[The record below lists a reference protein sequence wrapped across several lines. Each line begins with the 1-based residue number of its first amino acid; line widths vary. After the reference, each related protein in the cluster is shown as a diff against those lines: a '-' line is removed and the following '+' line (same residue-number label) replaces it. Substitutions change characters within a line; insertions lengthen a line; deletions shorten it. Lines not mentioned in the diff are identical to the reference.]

1 MKKIMLAAFKFL
13 LLTSLLLLIAT
24 ITFALV
30 LWVKWPWWVGLFFL
44 IGYVGLYLGWLFI
57 RKILL
62 RKREQNFI
70 HQVIEQDNAYIKGM
84 ESGQEGLQ
92 ELQGRWQEAIE
103 ILKSS
108 HLSKLGNPLYVLPWY
123 MVIGES
129 RSGKSTAI
137 KSADLSAPFAEAS
150 RTGGLAGT
158 RNCDWWFFEQA
169 VILDTA
175 GRYTIPLE
183 EGRDK
188 DEWQKFLSLLVKY
201 RKKEP
206 LNGLVVT
213 MSADKLLQ
221 ADEETIAEDGRNIRQ
236 RIDELMRV
244 LGKVFPVY
252 VLITKCDL
260 VQGMT
265 QFCDRLPDKSLE
277 QAMGLMNQHHKDIG
291 TFLQDVDQTIGE
303 RLQQLRLQLLHG
315 KGSPGRKQSQSAADL
330 LLFPNEFKILHKRLS
345 SFIESTFKANPYQ
358 ESPILRGLYFSSG
371 RQEGTPFSNFL
382 NALGLIKRKEILP
395 GTSRGL
401 FLHDLFARILPEDRA
416 LFAPTQKALAWT
428 RLTRN
433 IGLTAWAAIIFTLCG
448 LLSFS
453 FVKNLTTLQNGTEA
467 FKQSIVLQG
476 DLLTDTAMLE
486 RFQKAVSTMEEYNKA
501 WWIPRFGLNK
511 SEEIELRLKQK
522 YCNRFN
528 SEFNE
533 RLNARLDTAVSGF
546 SPATSD
552 ITIGTFVAHLAHRI
566 NLIQARLDD
575 RDPSRFDQQAQPS
588 FQALFGGEDKPLIA
602 DLSDRVLRQY
612 HHYLNWQESQETLNE
627 ERERLQRALLHILG
641 MPDTSLN
648 WLVSWVN
655 HSSDLSVLDIQDFWS
670 APLNK
675 KNIATVPPAFT
686 LEGRDII
693 NSLLASIDTALPDPL
708 LITSNKARFQK
719 WYEMAYR
726 QVWYDFAEKFPQAEY
741 YLGDSSS
748 WQEVA
753 STMATDQNPYFSLLR
768 TMARELAPLEEDEK
782 ENRWI
787 LLVNQIE
794 QARIDATREAA
805 IEESNSLLAKV
816 TKKGKKTLGTI
827 EKKTGL
833 DSGGLLASQLA
844 AGKLFNNYQ
853 TALKDISLAS
863 SSRTVSYSMAAEIFN
878 DDPATSKSPFYLA
891 KHHLVALRKELSQPG
906 QQQKMVWR
914 LVAGPL
920 TYLRDYTCLEAAC
933 HLNSLWEKNVL
944 VEVQDITDKTAL
956 NDELF
961 LDDGYAIRFIKGPAA
976 PFLGRSLKKG
986 FYPKTALGKMLPFE
1000 KEFLDFLTDGI
1011 RLARFKPDLAF
1022 SEEVPLD
1029 MQLEAD
1035 AVFGAQPEQ
1044 KEETEIPPLPTINAN
1059 YDILVTANPTSVNK
1073 EARITPHV
1081 TTLEIVCGAETTR
1094 LVNLNYPI
1102 QKKMS
1107 WRPEKCESVSL
1118 QIEIGSL
1125 IVKKKYEG
1133 KLAFAYFARDFQD
1146 GSHIFSPNDFPDQ
1159 KKQLARLRIT
1169 TVKVNFQLKGGQ
1181 ALVSIIDQQ
1190 EKREKILAEL
1200 EEKRKMQAAD
1210 SSKGIKELLAT
1221 WERRQ
1226 KMSALENE
1234 ALKKSWKARQEAEA
1248 RRIKQNWE
1256 QKLPEVPTDITNC
1269 WDK

>member
-24 ITFALV
+24 ATFGLV
-30 LWVKWPWWVGLFFL
+30 LWAKWPWWIGLFFL
-44 IGYVGLYLGWLFI
+44 LGYVGLYLGWIFF

-62 RKREQNFI
+62 RKREQNFV
-70 HQVIEQDNAYIKGM
+70 HQVIEQDNAYIKGAG
-84 ESGQEGLQ
+84 SGQEGLQ

-108 HLSKLGNPLYVLPWY
+108 HLSKQGNPLYVLPWY

-137 KSADLSAPFAEAS
+137 KSADLSAPFAETS
-150 RTGGLAGT
+150 KIGGVAGT

-201 RKKEP
+201 RRKEP

-213 MSADKLLQ
+213 IAADKLLQ
-221 ADEETIAEDGRNIRQ
+221 ADDDRIAEDGRNIRQ

-277 QAMGLMNQHHKDIG
+277 QAMGLINRNHKDIR
-291 TFLQDVDQTIGE
+291 TFLQDVDSTIGD

-315 KGSPGRKQSQSAADL
+315 KQDPSRKQSQSAADL
-330 LLFPNEFKILHKRLS
+330 LLFPNEFKILHRRLS

-382 NALGLIKRKEILP
+382 HALGLIKQQDVLP
-395 GTSRGL
+395 GTNKGL
-401 FLHDLFARILPEDRA
+401 FLHDLFSRILPEDRT
-416 LFAPTQKALAWT
+416 LFAPTQKALAWN

-467 FKQSIVLQG
+467 FKQSVVLQG
-476 DLLTDTAMLE
+476 DFLTDTALME
-486 RFQKAVSTMEEYNKA
+486 RFQKAISTMEDYNRA

-511 SEEIELRLKQK
+511 SEDIELRLKQK
-522 YCNRFN
+522 YCHRFN

-533 RLNARLDTAVSGF
+533 RLNIQLDTAVSALTPG
-546 SPATSD
+546 SSD
-552 ITIGTFVAHLAHRI
+552 VIIGTVVAHLVHRI
-566 NLIQARLDD
+566 NLIQARLDNK
-575 RDPSRFDQQAQPS
+575 DPSSFDQQAQPS
-588 FQALFGGEDKPLIA
+588 FQALFGGEDRRLIA
-602 DLSDRVLRQY
+602 DLSDRVLLQY
-612 HHYLNWQESQETLNE
+612 HHYLNWQESSETLNLE
-627 ERERLQRALLHILG
+627 KERLQRALLHILS

-655 HSSDLSVLDIQDFWS
+655 HNSDSSALNVQDFWS
-670 APLNK
+670 SPLTR

-686 LEGRDII
+686 IKGRDII
-693 NSLLASIDTALPDPL
+693 NTLLEDIGTALPDPL

-726 QVWYDFAEKFPQAEY
+726 LVWYDFAEKFPQAEY
-741 YLGDSSS
+741 YLGDGSS

-753 STMATDQNPYFSLLR
+753 TTMATDQNPYFSLLR

-782 ENRWI
+782 ENTWI
-787 LLVNQIE
+787 LLINQIE

-816 TKKGKKTLGTI
+816 TKKGKKALGSL

-833 DSGGLLASQLA
+833 DPSGILSSQLA
-844 AGKLFNNYQ
+844 AGKLFNSYQ
-853 TALKDISLAS
+853 MALKDITLAS
-863 SSRTVSYSMAAEIFN
+863 SSRTVSYSMAAEIFK

-891 KHHLVALRKELSQPG
+891 KHHLVAFRKELSQPG
-906 QQQKMVWR
+906 QQQKVVWR
-914 LVAGPL
+914 LLAGPL
-920 TYLRDYTCLEAAC
+920 TFLRDYTCLEAAC

-944 VEVQDITDKTAL
+944 VEVQDITDKTKL

-1011 RLARFKPDLAF
+1011 RLVRFKPDLSF

-1035 AVFGAQPEQ
+1035 AVFGAQPEKK
-1044 KEETEIPPLPTINAN
+1044 KEPEIPPLPTINAN

-1081 TTLEIVCGAETTR
+1081 TTLESVCGAETTR

-1102 QKKMS
+1102 RKKMS
-1107 WRPEKCESVSL
+1107 WQPENCESVSL

-1125 IVKKKYEG
+1125 ILKKKYEG
-1133 KLAFAYFARDFQD
+1133 KLAFAHFAKDFQN
-1146 GSHIFSPNDFPDQ
+1146 GSHLFSVNDFPDQ
-1159 KKQLARLRIT
+1159 KKQLVRLRIT
-1169 TVKVNFQLKGGQ
+1169 TIKVNFQLKGGQ
-1181 ALVSIIDQQ
+1181 PLISIIDQQ
-1190 EKREKILAEL
+1190 EKREKFLAEL

-1221 WERRQ
+1221 WERKQ
-1226 KMSALENE
+1226 KMTALENE
-1234 ALKKSWKARQEAEA
+1234 ALKKSWKARQQAEA
-1248 RRIKQNWE
+1248 QKIKQNWE
-1256 QKLPEVPTDITNC
+1256 QKLPDVPTDITNC
-1269 WDK
+1269 WDN